1 MSAVNISIPF
11 AIGDKIKASRYQ
23 YIDCPICRGKHTVAI
38 DGKEY
43 VCTVCKKGK
52 IKSDKTIPFC
62 RPRTQEVI
70 EEFKVIDV
78 AVIFTEKDVFVQY
91 SLVYEVVEEDGE
103 VMPRIFRCY
112 ENNIRIDE
120 VIPQDTKF
128 VDRTV
133 EIKASNGNTT
143 INLTKE
149 GV

>member
-1 MSAVNISIPF
+1 M
-11 AIGDKIKASRYQ
+11 
-23 YIDCPICRGKHTVAI
+23 
-38 DGKEY
+38 
-43 VCTVCKKGK
+43 
-52 IKSDKTIPFC
+52 
-62 RPRTQEVI
+62 I

-103 VMPRIFRCY
+103 VMSRIFRCY

-143 INLTKE
+143 VNLTKE